1 MDGVKVDVVDNNEHL
16 GQIIS
21 GFQQESKNVDNRLTK
36 GRKSL
41 FGLLGAGFA
50 YKCMLS
56 PAVMIYLYKTFTCPI
71 IRSGLST
78 FVLRSQQIEPIS
90 LFQRK
95 TFKSILKLSKTAPT
109 PAIHFI
115 LGEIP
120 IEGLIH
126 RDIFSLFYCVWS
138 NPDTKIHKIVKYLL
152 EHSNNNS
159 RTWSTHLKHLSE
171 KYNMEDPLFLILS
184 DPPPKHIYMENVKIK
199 ILAFYEK
206 YLRTNAI
213 KNSRMKYF
221 NVSTIG
227 LTGKIHPSVAG
238 VMTTNEVKNMRPHI
252 KMLTGDFLTYKIKSE
267 QSGGSPHCRFGCV
280 SISGE
285 PISEDISHIVS
296 CCVKTSQIR
305 NRILSDIEAI
315 CGEAQ
320 TIINF
325 NTLIQNS
332 EELTQFILDPSS
344 LNLHNRISLSDPI
357 LPEIFRLSR
366 QLCAALDQER
376 KRQLNLLNN

>member
-1 MDGVKVDVVDNNEHL
+1 
-16 GQIIS
+16 
-21 GFQQESKNVDNRLTK
+21 
-36 GRKSL
+36 
-41 FGLLGAGFA
+41 
-50 YKCMLS
+50 MLS
-56 PAVMIYLYKTFTCPI
+56 PAVMLYLYRTFTCHI

-95 TFKSILKLSKTAPT
+95 TLKSILKLSKTAPT
-109 PAIHFI
+109 PTIHFV

-138 NPDTKIHKIVKYLL
+138 NPETKIHKIVKYLL
-152 EHSNNNS
+152 ENSNNNS
-159 RTWSTHLKHLSE
+159 RTGSTNLKHLSV
-171 KYNMEDPLFLILS
+171 KYNMEDPLTLILS
-184 DPPPKHIYMENVKIK
+184 NPPPKHIYMENVKIK

-206 YLRTNAI
+206 YLRTNAAQ
-213 KNSRMKYF
+213 NSKMKYF

-227 LTGKIHPSVAG
+227 LTGKIHSSVSG
-238 VMTTNEVKNMRPHI
+238 VMTTNEVNNMRYHI
-252 KMLTGDFLTYKIKSE
+252 KMLLGDFLTYKTKSE

-285 PISEDISHIVS
+285 PISEDILHIVS
-296 CCVKTSQIR
+296 SCFKTSQIHR
-305 NRILSDIEAI
+305 RILSDIETL
-315 CGEAQ
+315 CGQAS

-325 NTLIQNS
+325 NTLIQNP

-344 LNLHNRISLSDPI
+344 LNLNQRISMSDPI

-366 QLCAALDQER
+366 QLCAALGQER